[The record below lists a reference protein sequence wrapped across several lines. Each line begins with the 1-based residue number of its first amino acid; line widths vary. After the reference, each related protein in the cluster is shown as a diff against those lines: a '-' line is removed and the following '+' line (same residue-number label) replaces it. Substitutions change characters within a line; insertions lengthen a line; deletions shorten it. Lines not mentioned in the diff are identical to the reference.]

1 MTADPGEFL
10 DAAGAFL
17 RLDPARN
24 TVLLT
29 VTENFR
35 ARRGTAG
42 TGTAGTGGAAN
53 PANPA
58 SPDTAPL
65 FGWWEQGTAGAA
77 FMHTPP
83 FPVVLT
89 AMAPGIAAALA
100 AELAGRPVAGVNAG
114 DEAAEAFAG
123 AWTRRGG
130 AAARVHRRM
139 RLFRLAGLAPPGR
152 PDGGP
157 RIAGDTDRGL
167 LCRWYRAFE
176 AEVHETGG
184 DAAAEVG
191 DRLGYGGLTLWEA
204 AGVPVSF
211 AGVSRR
217 VAGMVRVGPVYTP
230 PELRG
235 RGYACAV
242 TAEVSRAA
250 LAAGAGEVL
259 LYTDLANPTSNAL
272 YQRIGYR
279 AVEDRLVL
287 AFGS

>member
-1 MTADPGEFL
+1 MGWLMTADPGEFL
-10 DAAGAFL
+10 NAAGAFL
-17 RLDPARN
+17 RLEPARN

-29 VTENFR
+29 ATEGFR

-42 TGTAGTGGAAN
+42 TGGAAA
-53 PANPA
+53 PAAPA
-58 SPDTAPL
+58 GPGAAPL
-65 FGWWEQGTAGAA
+65 FGWWDQGTVGAA
-77 FMHTPP
+77 FLHTPP

-89 AMAPGIAAALA
+89 AMGPEVAAALA
-100 AELAGRPVAGVNAG
+100 AELAGRPLAGVNAN
-114 DEAAEAFAG
+114 DDAAGAFAG
-123 AWTRRGG
+123 AWARRTG
-130 AAARVHRRM
+130 AAVRVHRRM
-139 RLFRLAGLAPPGR
+139 RLFRLAALAPPGR
-152 PDGGP
+152 PEGGP
-157 RIAGDTDRGL
+157 RVAGDTDRDV
-167 LCRWYRAFE
+167 LCRWYGAFE

-211 AGVSRR
+211 AGVSRQ

-230 PELRG
+230 PGLRG
-235 RGYACAV
+235 RGYAGAV

-250 LAAGAGEVL
+250 VAAGAGEVL

-287 AFGS
+287 AFGC